1 MAIKSSLPIDSIV
14 NIVVNLAAVSATRK
28 QFNLALLIGDVSDD
42 VDFGTNRIKTYDNI
56 NAMLQEG
63 FTTEDR
69 LYKAANLIF
78 GQTKTPPKVAI
89 GKINTLKVAG
99 KNTYTVTTNGAA
111 DTDTVTF
118 NEVTL
123 TAGTDYEVGESVQET
138 ATAIANAF
146 NSKSEL
152 NTLYNF
158 TATGDVI
165 TVSEIKAGEGNTPGS
180 MTYTGTIVI
189 NNGSATISETKK
201 ETPLETLIACRQV
214 DSEWYIAN
222 YCSDLTDE
230 QIIELAGYIE
240 ATTPSTMFAYT
251 TNKSD
256 CLDDEDNIF
265 VKLRELKYR
274 QTIGQYSTTHLDAI
288 CAIIGWAMGAMS
300 VSTINSS
307 FTLAYKSEVG
317 VNTENTIQEI
327 TSSQVDN
334 IKNNYGNIYINRGN
348 AYDIFEE
355 GRMADGSYFDE
366 IIYLDKYKNDMQLA
380 IMDLLVN
387 NNKISQTESGMTQLK
402 NAIKTVC
409 DDMARVGFIAGGKW
423 LGNDMLELKNGDTLP
438 NGYLIQSEPIDEQTQ
453 ADRDAR
459 KAPPIY
465 VSLKLAGAIH
475 YVTIQVD
482 VNR

>member
-28 QFNLALLIGDVSDD
+28 QFNLALLIGNVSDD

-56 NAMLQEG
+56 NTMLQEG

-138 ATAIANAF
+138 ATAIANVF

-201 ETPLETLIACRQV
+201 ETPLETLIACRQA

-222 YCSDLTDE
+222 YCGDLTDE
-230 QIIELAGYIE
+230 EIIELAGYVE
-240 ATTPSTMFAYT
+240 ATIPSTMFAYT

-274 QTIGQYSTTHLDAI
+274 QTIGQYSTTHPDAI

-387 NNKISQTESGMTQLK
+387 NNKISQTESGLTQLK

-409 DDMARVGFIAGGKW
+409 DDMVRVGFIAGGKW

-438 NGYLIQSEPIDEQTQ
+438 NGYLIQSEPIDKQTQ